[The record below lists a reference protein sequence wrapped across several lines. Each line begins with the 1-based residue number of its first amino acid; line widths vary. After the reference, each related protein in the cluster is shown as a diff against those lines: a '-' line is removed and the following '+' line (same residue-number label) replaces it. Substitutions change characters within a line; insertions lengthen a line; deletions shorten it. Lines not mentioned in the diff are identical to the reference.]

1 MTTSRVH
8 DSSEHFPSMN
18 LPVDI
23 RLMIYESSLQNTIT
37 TAFSVPAGQR
47 DLRGDP
53 PYLGVMALARASEVL
68 RKESSDTM
76 RSILEQHLKASIAA
90 CRPLGDTLCFMTFM
104 SKTPVELKREVEHQ
118 YEDAVEKVHVLKRH
132 DVCFGGAV
140 QPWHATISVTTAT
153 RTCFYCL
160 LVNPTFTTCRG

>member
-1 MTTSRVH
+1 MTTPSVDR
-8 DSSEHFPSMN
+8 SSEHFPSMK
-18 LPVDI
+18 LPVEF
-23 RLMIYESSLQNTIT
+23 RLMIYEISTQNTIT
-37 TAFSVPAGQR
+37 TAFSVPAEQR
-47 DLRGDP
+47 IMRGDP
-53 PYLGVMALARASEVL
+53 PYLGAIALANASEAL

-104 SKTPVELKREVEHQ
+104 RKTSVELKREVEHQ
-118 YEDAVEKVHVLKRH
+118 YGDAVEKVHVLKRH

-140 QPWHATISVTTAT
+140 QPWHATISVATAT